1 MTNDYKKLYRSRQ
14 YRMIGGVCGGLGV
27 YFGID
32 PTLLRVLFVLAT
44 IFGFGSAILVYLI
57 LLIVVPEEPLTPPE
71 APSEG
76 EHH

>member
-1 MTNDYKKLYRSRQ
+1 MATEYKKLYRSRQ

-27 YFGID
+27 YFEMD

-71 APSEG
+71 MPSEEG
-76 EHH
+76 GQ